1 MSAGSVLGYV
11 IKIGRRVE
19 KMDGAIVW
27 TLDDKLIEKLNRFG
41 ILRNPCE
48 KCLIE
53 VICAEVCEQC
63 DLYNDR
69 CDVIR
74 KYLFNTVEVVKIILW
89 IILFSGTIALM
100 SYEWIFYDLY

>member
-1 MSAGSVLGYV
+1 
-11 IKIGRRVE
+11 
-19 KMDGAIVW
+19 MDGAIVW

-53 VICAEVCEQC
+53 VICAEVCECC

-69 CDVIR
+69 CGVIR
-74 KYLFNTVEVVKIILW
+74 KNLFGVVEGVKLIFW
-89 IILFSGTIALM
+89 VILFSGTIALM
-100 SYEWIFYDLY
+100 FFYGN